1 MEITASPSWANYK
14 FTLLLEQGQLN
25 LAQSIHW
32 MAMPRSSRDSF
43 FEEEE
48 DIIAQLLVDFGL
60 FIGLYKTQMWMKGR
74 K

>member
-14 FTLLLEQGQLN
+14 FTLLLGRGRLD
-25 LAQSIHW
+25 LAQSKHW
-32 MAMPRSSRDSF
+32 MAMPRSRDSF

-48 DIIAQLLVDFGL
+48 DVIAQLLMDFGL